1 MRIVSSYI
9 CIYIF
14 AQQLAIARCSIN
26 QTHTKHLQVLK
37 LVVII
42 YPYGPTAVLLN
53 NIISWA
59 DQRLHHELC
68 CKSGDSLC
76 KDAHSTQATCSQS
89 AVMTQI
95 HVPPSYAC

>member
-59 DQRLHHELC
+59 DQRYIMNFIAKAEAA
-68 CKSGDSLC
+68 SAR
-76 KDAHSTQATCSQS
+76 AHTAHKQH
-89 AVMTQI
+89 AVK
-95 HVPPSYAC
+95 VLS